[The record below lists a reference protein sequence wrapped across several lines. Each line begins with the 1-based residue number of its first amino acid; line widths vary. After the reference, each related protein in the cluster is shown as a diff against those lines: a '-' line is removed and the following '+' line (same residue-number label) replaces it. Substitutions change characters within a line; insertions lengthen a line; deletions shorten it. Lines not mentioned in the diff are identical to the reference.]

1 MIIEF
6 AGDFIHTGES
16 VEQKQ
21 MRLNVACTAW
31 NIANLPKYQRR
42 KALERYIT
50 TYRAENPGV
59 RDSSFLRRD
68 MEHLIRQKVKL
79 FPQVKKPI
87 VHAEILEDGERYS
100 IAAASMGTE

>member
-21 MRLNVACTAW
+21 VRLNAACTAW

-42 KALERYIT
+42 KALERYIRA
-50 TYRAENPGV
+50 YRIENPGV

-68 MEHLIRQKVKL
+68 MERLIREKVNR
-79 FPQVKKPI
+79 FPQVRKPI
-87 VHAEILEDGERYS
+87 VHAEIPEDGERYR
-100 IAAASMGTE
+100 IAAVSTRPE